1 MLDKIKQNAKH
12 LIGWKTSRKI
22 VVFSVDDYG
31 VVRMA
36 SREALEALKAID
48 APMVRYDHTESM
60 ETRQDLESL
69 FEVLESVRDKSDNPA
84 VFTPFSVPCNMD
96 FERMVREDFRSY
108 QYELLPV
115 TFDKL
120 AARDPAAY
128 KGAWDLW
135 KEGISRKLMVP
146 QFHGREHF
154 NLKVLEEKLADR
166 DEILL
171 TALKHSSNIGLK
183 NHRNPAL
190 SYLSAF
196 AFWEM
201 QENERFEALI
211 EDGLNAFQEVFGYRS
226 VHFTAPAGGEHS
238 SIYTHLRKGGIKFV
252 DMPLVKREHQG
263 QGSYKTKLYYT
274 GKKLPS
280 GVVAGV
286 RNVVFEPTSAMQSD
300 WVSYTLGQID
310 KAFSWNRPAIV
321 SSHRA
326 NFSGYMDPDNRET
339 GLSALKELLAK
350 ITSRWPDVE
359 FLSSAQLY
367 ELIVPKDEN

>member
-1 MLDKIKQNAKH
+1 MLDKIRQNAKH
-12 LIGWKTSRKI
+12 LVGWKTKRKI

-36 SREALEALKAID
+36 SQQALDALKAIG

-60 ETRQDLESL
+60 ETRQDLEAL
-69 FEVLESVRDKSDNPA
+69 FEVLESVRDRSDNPA

-96 FERMVREDFRSY
+96 FERMTREDFQGY
-108 QYELLPV
+108 QYELLPA

-120 AARDPAAY
+120 AAMDPAAY
-128 KGAWDLW
+128 EGAWNLW
-135 KEGISRKLMVP
+135 KEGMDRKLMVP

-154 NLKVLEEKLADR
+154 NLKVLEEKLAER

-171 TALKHSSNIGLK
+171 TAIKHSSNIGLK
-183 NHRNPAL
+183 NPRNPAL
-190 SYLSAF
+190 SYLAAF

-211 EDGLNAFQEVFGYRS
+211 EDGLDAFEKVFGYRS

-238 SIYTHLRKGGIKFV
+238 SIYTHLRKGGVKFV
-252 DMPLVKREHQG
+252 DMPLVKKEHQG
-263 QGSYKTKLYYT
+263 HGSYKTKLYYT

-286 RNVVFEPTSAMQSD
+286 RNVVFEPTSAMQAD
-300 WVSYTLGQID
+300 WVSHTLKQID
-310 KAFSWNRPAIV
+310 KAFSWNHPAII

-326 NFSGYMDPDNRET
+326 NFSGYMDPDNRKT
-339 GLSALKELLAK
+339 GLSALKDLLTK
-350 ITSRWPDVE
+350 ITRKWPDVE
-359 FLSSAQLY
+359 FLSSAQLF
-367 ELIVPKDEN
+367 ELIVPKNEK